1 MDWIEQQER
10 LLDIQQNPYREPMK
24 YILCH
29 FIYINQQQYI
39 EKIITDEL
47 SFTEEHNPEILKE
60 SRIPSDKVLHM
71 IQSKRYST
79 PNTKY
84 IFKEAAMFHIHL
96 EPENIQEFSSTEDC
110 ETDYKRFFHI
120 LPHIDDIIIP
130 NSIFI
135 FHTLN
140 ALYFTYQEVPLKN
153 THQPRSVIK
162 DKSNKARNSSTNE
175 IENHS
180 FSTTESEIERTSM
193 KPKDKCITKSV
204 RFSNKKNNTKKI
216 FFK

>member
-47 SFTEEHNPEILKE
+47 SFTEEYNPEILKE

-79 PNTKY
+79 PTTKY

-96 EPENIQEFSSTEDC
+96 EPENIQEFSSTKEC
-110 ETDYKRFFHI
+110 EIDYKRFFHI

-153 THQPRSVIK
+153 THQLRSVIK
-162 DKSNKARNSSTNE
+162 NKSDKK

-180 FSTTESEIERTSM
+180 FATTECEIERTSM
-193 KPKDKCITKSV
+193 KPTDKRITKSV

-216 FFK
+216 FFTPFLI